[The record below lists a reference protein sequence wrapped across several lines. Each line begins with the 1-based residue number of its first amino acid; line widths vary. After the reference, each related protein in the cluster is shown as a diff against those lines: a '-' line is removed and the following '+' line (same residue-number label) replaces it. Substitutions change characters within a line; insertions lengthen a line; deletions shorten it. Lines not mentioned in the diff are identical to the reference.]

1 MSSDNKTTT
10 EVKLDQPID
19 INIEDN
25 INEFINDGM
34 TVIENVFSDEEIDAI
49 REQLHDQ
56 LRSMGMDH
64 EKILSGETKPS
75 SDVRIK
81 AKPSR
86 IFYNKWKIDAH
97 TNPKV
102 YYCMKRLMDRTFTS
116 GIEPGFEHPMGRP
129 EVAFSQPK
137 VTPGS
142 EGRSSTDILA
152 YVDRICYRTP
162 DHIRAEGGLGL
173 HLDRNP
179 TDPYLLKSNTLKM
192 WRPIQAF
199 IALTDQYGSE
209 SGGLRVVRGF
219 HKEIDEYFENNTEDI
234 NNKGC
239 FFRLN
244 SKSHAKLEKRCQ
256 PVNVRRGSI
265 VCWDNR
271 LPHATAQKLTSLDT
285 REVVYI
291 GYLPDVNLNV
301 KYIKDQLQHIK
312 QNIAPPAYYDDPTE
326 HVDRDWDESEL
337 TPLQRHLLGFDL

>member
-1 MSSDNKTTT
+1 MNN
-10 EVKLDQPID
+10 EEKLELSIK
-19 INIEDN
+19 DN
-25 INEFINDGM
+25 IDEFINDGV
-34 TVIENVFSDEEIDAI
+34 TVFEDVFSDDEIDAI
-49 REQLHDQ
+49 REQFHDQ
-56 LRSMGMDH
+56 LRSIDIDH

-75 SDVRIK
+75 PDVRIK

-102 YYCMKRLMDRTFTS
+102 YRCIKALMNRTFST
-116 GIEPGFEHPMGRP
+116 GVCPGFEHPMG
-129 EVAFSQPK
+129 E
-137 VTPGS
+137 
-142 EGRSSTDILA
+142 STDILA
-152 YVDRICYRTP
+152 YIDRICYRTP

-179 TDPYLLKSNTLKM
+179 IDPYLLESNGLKM

-219 HKEIDEYFENNTEDI
+219 HNEIDEYFSNGHTEDV
-234 NNKGC
+234 NDKGC

-271 LPHATAQKLTSLDT
+271 LPHATAQKFTSHDT
-285 REVVYI
+285 REVIYI
-291 GYLPDVNLNV
+291 GYLPNVKLNI
-301 KYIKDQLQHIK
+301 KYIKDQLNHIN

-326 HVDRDWDESEL
+326 HVDRNWNDCEL
-337 TPLQRHLLGFDL
+337 TPLQKQLLGFNLQ